1 MYQYILFWGIAI
13 VIFAVI
19 EAFTAGLASI
29 WFAVG
34 AIAGFIAALSGAPVW
49 LQGTLF
55 LIVSGVCFIFIRS
68 RAVKNMKNNFPKTDL
83 DRIIGSEVIIT
94 ETVDNKHNSGKAE
107 INDVEWKVKST
118 SGEIINPGETVTVEK
133 IEGVKLLVKKQ

>member
-13 VIFAVI
+13 VVFAII
-19 EAFTAGLASI
+19 EALTAGLASI
-29 WFAVG
+29 WFSIG
-34 AIAGFIAALSGAPVW
+34 AIAGLIAAICGAPVPV
-49 LQGTLF
+49 QGLLF
-55 LIVSGVCFIFIRS
+55 LIVSGVCFVFIRS
-68 RAVKNMKNNFPKTDL
+68 RAVKNMKNNFSKTDI

-118 SGEIINPGETVTVEK
+118 SGEIINPGEAVTVEK